1 MRSLSRSR
9 AGARAA
15 SKDGSK
21 TISSNDPTHIAM
33 PLTPVSKSEFKARA
47 LEPLRLIEASGEDL
61 IVTDHGKPTLEI
73 RPYRSREAQPLDI
86 LRGSVMRYDNPLD
99 PIAKEDWETSL

>member
-1 MRSLSRSR
+1 MHQ
-9 AGARAA
+9 
-15 SKDGSK
+15 
-21 TISSNDPTHIAM
+21 IMM
-33 PLTPVSKSEFKARA
+33 PHAPVSKSEFKARA
-47 LEPLRLIEASGEDL
+47 LEYFRLVEASGESL

-99 PIAKEDWETSL
+99 PIAEDDWEASR

>member
-1 MRSLSRSR
+1 
-9 AGARAA
+9 
-15 SKDGSK
+15 
-21 TISSNDPTHIAM
+21 M
-33 PLTPVSKSEFKARA
+33 PHTPVSKSEFKARA
-47 LEPLRLIEASGEDL
+47 LEYFRLVEASGESL

-99 PIAKEDWETSL
+99 PIAEDAWEASR

>member
-1 MRSLSRSR
+1 MRSVNRSR

-47 LEPLRLIEASGEDL
+47 LEHLRLIEASGED
-61 IVTDHGKPTLEI
+61 
-73 RPYRSREAQPLDI
+73 
-86 LRGSVMRYDNPLD
+86 
-99 PIAKEDWETSL
+99 

>member
-1 MRSLSRSR
+1 MRSVSRSR

-47 LEPLRLIEASGEDL
+47 LEHLRLIEASGEGL
-61 IVTDHGKPTLEI
+61 IVTDHGKPTPEI
-73 RPYRSREAQPLDI
+73 RPYRSREAQPPDI

-99 PIAKEDWETSL
+99 PIAKEDWGTSL

>member
-47 LEPLRLIEASGEDL
+47 LEHLRLIEASGEDL

>member
-1 MRSLSRSR
+1 M
-9 AGARAA
+9 
-15 SKDGSK
+15 
-21 TISSNDPTHIAM
+21 M
-33 PLTPVSKSEFKARA
+33 PHTPVSKSEFKARA
-47 LEPLRLIEASGEDL
+47 LEYFRLVEASGESL

-99 PIAKEDWETSL
+99 PIAEDAWEASR

>member
-1 MRSLSRSR
+1 M
-9 AGARAA
+9 
-15 SKDGSK
+15 
-21 TISSNDPTHIAM
+21 M
-33 PLTPVSKSEFKARA
+33 PHAPVSKSEFKARA
-47 LEPLRLIEASGEDL
+47 LEYFRLVEASGESL

-99 PIAKEDWETSL
+99 SIAEDDWEASR

>member
-1 MRSLSRSR
+1 MRSVSRSR

-21 TISSNDPTHIAM
+21 TISSNDPAHIAM
-33 PLTPVSKSEFKARA
+33 PHTPVSKSEFKARA
-47 LEPLRLIEASGEDL
+47 LEHLRLIEASGEGL

-73 RPYRSREAQPLDI
+73 RPYRSREAQSLDI

>member
-1 MRSLSRSR
+1 MRSVSRSR

-47 LEPLRLIEASGEDL
+47 LEHFRLIEASGEGL